1 MRHLR
6 PITPTFL
13 IVLIMCFV
21 SGCSDASETDT
32 AEKQADTP
40 PSYTPRVGDVI
51 FQSSERNELIDMIE
65 GSSNSHY
72 SHCGIVDQV
81 EGQWVVYEAAST
93 VKATPMNVF
102 IDRGRNDGFAAYRFS
117 EAYQGDIPAIIQKTR
132 AYLGLP
138 YDFRY
143 RLDEE
148 HIYCSELI
156 YKAFEQTTG
165 EPLGEL
171 VRLDDLDWRPYE
183 ALILELENGPVPLDR
198 MIITPID
205 LALAE
210 QFEVV
215 YSRDFEVTQR

>member
-6 PITPTFL
+6 PITPAFL
-13 IVLIMCFV
+13 VVLIMCFV
-21 SGCSDASETDT
+21 SGCSDGSGTDT

-40 PSYTPRVGDVI
+40 SSYTPRVGDVI

-117 EAYQGDIPAIIQKTR
+117 EAYQSDIPAIIEKTR
-132 AYLGLP
+132 AYLGRP

-171 VRLDDLDWRPYE
+171 VRLGDLDWRPYE

-198 MIITPID
+198 MIITPIH

-215 YSRDFEVTQR
+215 YSRDFDVAAK